1 MLATRSRFWALCQRP
16 NRLIPAFHL
25 ARSFSQLQQ
34 EETVKLE
41 YTKNNSESGSAKQP
55 LLIIHGLFGSKQN
68 WRAIAKQL
76 TRTLDRDTYCVDL
89 RNHGD
94 SPHKAPHTYKA
105 MSSDI
110 VRFISD
116 HQLQKPILIGH
127 SMGGKVVMQT
137 TLSRPDLVSQLI
149 VDDIAPVKLGLS
161 HDFPSYV
168 TKLREIEHANISSQ
182 READRIL
189 GEVEPD
195 ISIRQFLLTN
205 MKKDRD
211 NNGAYRSR
219 IPLGLLGDSLNGIM
233 EWDVDENCR
242 YDGPTLF
249 IAGMRSPHI
258 KPEVHPMIKKYF
270 PNYELSELDTGHWVH
285 AEMPQEFMA
294 LVVDF
299 VNRNS
304 A

>member
-1 MLATRSRFWALCQRP
+1 MLATRPRLWALFQRP
-16 NRLIPAFHL
+16 SRCIPAFHL
-25 ARSFSQLQQ
+25 TRSFSQKQQ
-34 EETVKLE
+34 EETVTLE
-41 YTKNNSESGSAKQP
+41 YTKNDSESGSTKQP
-55 LLIIHGLFGSKQN
+55 LLILHGLFGSKQN

-94 SPHKAPHTYKA
+94 SPHKAPHTYTA
-105 MSSDI
+105 MSADI

-116 HQLQKPILIGH
+116 HRLQKPILIGH
-127 SMGGKVVMQT
+127 SMGGKVVMHT
-137 TLSRPDLVSQLI
+137 ALSRPDLVSQLI
-149 VDDIAPVKLGLS
+149 VDDIAPAKLGLS
-161 HDFPSYV
+161 HDFPSYIA
-168 TKLREIEHANISSQ
+168 KLREIERANISSQ
-182 READRIL
+182 KEADRML
-189 GEVEPD
+189 NEVEPD

-205 MKKDRD
+205 MKKNREQ
-211 NNGAYRSR
+211 NGAYRSR
-219 IPLGLLGDSLNGIM
+219 IPLDMLDDSLDGVM

-249 IAGMRSPHI
+249 IAGMKSPHI
-258 KPEVHPMIKKYF
+258 KPEMYPSIKRYF
-270 PNYELSELDTGHWVH
+270 PKYELSELDTGHWVH

-304 A
+304 T